1 MSYKNKL
8 NIDVILRTGLNT
20 ARCYQCGKCSA
31 GCPMSENM
39 DFTSNVMMRMLQIE
53 EENTDKQLLK
63 SQAIWL
69 CTSCEMCTSRCPM
82 EINIPK
88 IMDYLRQCSLKE
100 GLQNKE
106 ARRNIIPF
114 HYSFL
119 DSIKYTGRLYEIGLI
134 ARYKVR
140 TLNLLQDLDIA
151 PRMFIKGKL
160 PLLFETVKK
169 KRQLL
174 TIFKETENDT
184 NRILS
189 RLFSKRNFF

>member
-1 MSYKNKL
+1 MSYKKTL
-8 NIDVILRTGLNT
+8 NNDILRYIGINT

-39 DFTSNVMMRMLQIE
+39 DFTANVVMRMLQIE
-53 EENTDKQLLK
+53 EENTDKQILK

-69 CTSCEMCTSRCPM
+69 CASCEMCVSRCPM
-82 EINIPK
+82 EINVPR
-88 IMDYLRQCSLKE
+88 IMDYLRQFSLKE
-100 GLQNKE
+100 GLQNNE
-106 ARRNIIPF
+106 AKRNIIPF
-114 HYSFL
+114 HHSFL
-119 DSIKYTGRLYEIGLI
+119 NSIKYTGRLYEIGLI
-134 ARYKVR
+134 VSYKVR
-140 TLNLLQDLDIA
+140 TLNFLQDLDIA

-160 PLLFETVKK
+160 PLLPEMIK

-174 TIFKETENDT
+174 TILKETKNYA